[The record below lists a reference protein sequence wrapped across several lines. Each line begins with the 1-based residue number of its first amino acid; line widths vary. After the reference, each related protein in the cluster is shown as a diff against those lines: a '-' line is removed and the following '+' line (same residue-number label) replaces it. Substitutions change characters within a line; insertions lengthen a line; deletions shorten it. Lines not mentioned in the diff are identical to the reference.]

1 MATTTSR
8 KKITRRDR
16 EAANSAAAPFD
27 LAPAARVAL
36 VVLPVIVFALVV
48 SIVMP
53 NGQAIGGPLQ
63 DENVGAGATLTSFR
77 RAGEGTVTIG
87 VIVPWNTSGTT
98 AVLEEIV
105 PLGADGVEVVKTAI
119 VTPGQASI
127 EPTRGFPPDGLVVF
141 PLEDAGIPPGGGPL
155 DGAQIA
161 VGLRGEG
168 SVLAFVLR
176 YRVGDETFQALITSG
191 ALLCRGP
198 CEDEDKASVIERQ
211 RELAADLATFLD
223 APSR

>member
-8 KKITRRDR
+8 KITRRDR
-16 EAANSAAAPFD
+16 EAASEAAAPFD
-27 LAPAARVAL
+27 VMPAARVGL
-36 VVLPVIVFALVV
+36 VVLPVIVFAFVV
-48 SIVMP
+48 SMVLP
-53 NGQAIGGPLQ
+53 NGETLGGPLQ
-63 DENVGAGATLTSFR
+63 DANVGAGATLSSIR
-77 RAGEGTVTIG
+77 RAGDGVVTIG
-87 VIVPWNTSGTT
+87 VFVPWNTSGTT

-119 VTPGQASI
+119 VAPGQASI

-141 PLEDAGIPPGGGPL
+141 PMEDAGIPPGGGPL

-168 SVLAFVLR
+168 SILAFVLR
-176 YRVGDETFQALITSG
+176 YRVGNETFQTLITNG

-198 CEDEDKASVIERQ
+198 CEDKAAVIERQ
-211 RELAADLATFLD
+211 RELAADLASFLD

>member
-8 KKITRRDR
+8 RKITRRDR
-16 EAANSAAAPFD
+16 EAASTAAAPFD

-53 NGQAIGGPLQ
+53 NGKAIGGPLQ
-63 DENVGAGATLTSFR
+63 DENIGAGATLTSFR
-77 RAGEGTVTIG
+77 RAGDGTVTIG
-87 VIVPWNTSGTT
+87 VFVPWNTSGTT

-119 VTPGQASI
+119 VAPGQASI
-127 EPTRGFPPDGLVVF
+127 EPTRGFPPEGLVVF

-176 YRVGDETFQALITSG
+176 YRVGDETFQALITNG

-198 CEDEDKASVIERQ
+198 CEDKAGVIERQ
-211 RELAADLATFLD
+211 RELAADLAAFLD

>member
-1 MATTTSR
+1 MATTTS

-16 EAANSAAAPFD
+16 EAASTAAAPFD
-27 LAPAARVAL
+27 LAPAARVGL
-36 VVLPVIVFALVV
+36 IVLPVIVFALVV
-48 SIVMP
+48 SIVVP
-53 NGQAIGGPLQ
+53 NGETIGGPLQ
-63 DENVGAGATLTSFR
+63 DANVGAGATLSTIR
-77 RAGEGTVTIG
+77 RAGDGVVTIG
-87 VIVPWNTSGTT
+87 IFVPWNTSGTT

-119 VTPGQASI
+119 VAPGQAAI

-141 PLEDAGIPPGGGPL
+141 PVEDAGIPPGGGPL

-176 YRVGDETFQALITSG
+176 YRVGDETFQALITNG
-191 ALLCRGP
+191 ALLCRGR
-198 CEDEDKASVIERQ
+198 CEDQAAVIERQ

>member
-1 MATTTSR
+1 MATTTS

-16 EAANSAAAPFD
+16 EAASTAAAPFD
-27 LAPAARVAL
+27 LAPAAPAAL
-36 VVLPVIVFALVV
+36 VVLSVIVFALVV
-48 SIVMP
+48 SFVMP
-53 NGQAIGGPLQ
+53 NSQPIGGPLQ

-77 RAGEGTVTIG
+77 RAGDGVVTIG
-87 VIVPWNTSGTT
+87 VFVPWNTSGTT

-105 PLGADGVEVVKTAI
+105 PLGTDGVEVVKSAI
-119 VTPGQASI
+119 VAPGQASI
-127 EPTRGFPPDGLVVF
+127 EPTRGFPPDTLVLF

-176 YRVGDETFQALITSG
+176 YRVGDETFQALITNG

-198 CEDEDKASVIERQ
+198 CEDEEKVAVTERQ